1 MTNFVLVGDGVVLQ
15 SDRSGAEPEGFVEA
29 PDEVCPGYLFDGQGF
44 SPPIPPPPERAKV
57 PKSTVMQRLID
68 INMMD
73 QAYFLLSSQP
83 KFFARWFAPDHPS
96 VFCDDPDAVAFVTA
110 LALDPAVILASET
123 AA

>member
-1 MTNFVLVGDGVVLQ
+1 MFAYSNNGYSFRAVDDDYQAAG
-15 SDRSGAEPEGFVEA
+15 
-29 PDEVCPGYLFDGQGF
+29 DEVLFGDYATPVQLAEAF
-44 SPPIPPPPERAKV
+44 SEYGSVVERAKV

-68 INMMD
+68 INKMD
-73 QAYFLLSSQP
+73 QAYFMLSSQP